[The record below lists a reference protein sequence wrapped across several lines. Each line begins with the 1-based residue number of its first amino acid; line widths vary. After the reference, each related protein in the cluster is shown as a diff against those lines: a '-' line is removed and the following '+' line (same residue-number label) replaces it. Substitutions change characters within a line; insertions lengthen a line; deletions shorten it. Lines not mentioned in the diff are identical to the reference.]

1 MHGFLTNSNLMVSA
15 FLLILG
21 LIAAAATFLDR
32 SALQPMRTIA
42 RSSDSEDHSSPDS
55 ES

>member
-32 SALQPMRTIA
+32 SALQPMRVAA
-42 RSSDSEDHSSPDS
+42 RLRDSKGGSPPES

>member
-1 MHGFLTNSNLMVSA
+1 MHGFLANTNPIVCA

-21 LIAAAATFLDR
+21 LIAAAATILDR
-32 SALQPMRTIA
+32 TALQPIRISEK
-42 RSSDSEDHSSPDS
+42 SSDSNDDASPAP